1 MERKRGK
8 KRWSLLLLA
17 GILTAVPAG
26 QAVQAESGT
35 VEERAGSYTKSGTF
49 HIDQFG
55 EYDIDA
61 DVTVTDGKIT
71 DITITGANFGGTY
84 AEVNKTKLA
93 AAIEGMAGNFLG
105 LEDTDKDSLKEIDAV
120 SGATYSSNGI
130 KEAVADAL
138 GLDLSD
144 SSASG
149 VPSETPEPGT
159 YDVTVAVRSDVVDH
173 SLVQTETADAVL
185 TVEEDGQMRLSYRM
199 VSGTDQE
206 PMYILG
212 FNGYY
217 TDNDPEQE
225 LTMDG
230 VDYSTEERNGYTVVT
245 DVSFPLT
252 GMSQYYYNNTYIY
265 VPAMSSLNGDING
278 ILFENGRFSVKTI
291 VTMYWD
297 TLKKQETGTDGNES
311 AEEKDME
318 ISADIEEETSS
329 PSCIVSVPSSLSMG
343 KLTSVSDNIQEYE
356 IRVSS
361 ENRNGT
367 VTVSAPEGGLLY
379 NGDNELVFA
388 NDFGTQSFQADGTK
402 SQGTDSEETALSG
415 RIIISGEDVA
425 AAAPGNYTGVTT
437 FIITCGDGG
446 TDPDDPGGTEE
457 PDDPGSGELDIYNLE
472 DGVYSITGKMV
483 KTDKTTLSMSDNAIN
498 HTIKLTVR
506 DGKYYIT
513 LDLKGLNISGR
524 LGYLGDLKYFC
535 TGYTQDQ
542 YGNPAG
548 KLADVTVESYQL
560 NEDGTRISDDHGTD
574 YPDQVTFELIPE
586 ALEDGYAPLQVFVP
600 IMESIA
606 EGVGTQSVFLAL
618 DWDTLEAA
626 EEDDPAFTEDNEP
639 GNGNQDGGD
648 DAGSGLNGGS
658 GLDGSSG
665 LPGGSTLGGASLGG
679 NSLSGSSLGS
689 SSLGSGLSS
698 ASSVKTGD
706 TSADIRGWAALLVIG
721 CGVAGAG
728 VMEKRR
734 GKKESR

>member
-1 MERKRGK
+1 MGRKRGK
-8 KRWSLLLLA
+8 KRWGLLLLA
-17 GILTAVPAG
+17 GILAAVPAG
-26 QAVQAESGT
+26 PAVQAESGT
-35 VEERAGSYTKSGTF
+35 AEERAGSYTKSGTF

-93 AAIEGMAGNFLG
+93 SAIEGMAGSFLG
-105 LEDTDKDSLKEIDAV
+105 LEDTDTDSLKEIDAV

-144 SSASG
+144 SSAPA

-159 YDVTVAVRSDVVDH
+159 YDVTAAVRSDVVDH

-252 GMSQYYYNNTYIY
+252 GLSQYYYNNTYIY
-265 VPAMSSLNGDING
+265 VPAMSNLNGEISG

-291 VTMYWD
+291 VTVYWD
-297 TLKKQETGTDGNES
+297 TLKKQETGTDGDES
-311 AEEKDME
+311 TEEKDME

-343 KLTSVSDNIQEYE
+343 KLTAVSDNIQEYE
-356 IRVSS
+356 IRVST

-379 NGDNELVFA
+379 SGDNELAFA
-388 NDFGTQSFQADGTK
+388 NDFGTQSFQADGTESK
-402 SQGTDSEETALSG
+402 GSDSGETALYG
-415 RIIISGEDVA
+415 RIIISGKDVG

-437 FIITCGDGG
+437 FTITCGDG
-446 TDPDDPGGTEE
+446 
-457 PDDPGSGELDIYNLE
+457 
-472 DGVYSITGKMV
+472 
-483 KTDKTTLSMSDNAIN
+483 
-498 HTIKLTVR
+498 
-506 DGKYYIT
+506 
-513 LDLKGLNISGR
+513 
-524 LGYLGDLKYFC
+524 
-535 TGYTQDQ
+535 
-542 YGNPAG
+542 
-548 KLADVTVESYQL
+548 
-560 NEDGTRISDDHGTD
+560 
-574 YPDQVTFELIPE
+574 
-586 ALEDGYAPLQVFVP
+586 
-600 IMESIA
+600 
-606 EGVGTQSVFLAL
+606 
-618 DWDTLEAA
+618 AA
-626 EEDDPAFTEDNEP
+626 RNFA
-639 GNGNQDGGD
+639 
-648 DAGSGLNGGS
+648 
-658 GLDGSSG
+658 
-665 LPGGSTLGGASLGG
+665 TLGPL
-679 NSLSGSSLGS
+679 
-689 SSLGSGLSS
+689 
-698 ASSVKTGD
+698 
-706 TSADIRGWAALLVIG
+706 
-721 CGVAGAG
+721 
-728 VMEKRR
+728 
-734 GKKESR
+734 